1 MRAEKRRMGLLA
13 AAVLGAMTFPAHA
26 DFQLFD
32 NFNSYN
38 TGTLSGQGGWVV
50 PAQSS
55 TVQTNVVETGLP
67 DKEVQVIGAIP
78 NYKALGGLTIPNAS
92 TAATVYFNFKMAAA
106 STVGS
111 GTTATNNN
119 FNFIITDVTQPG
131 DTAGSS
137 EVQLNYD
144 ATQFPVGGST
154 TFRIRNA
161 GAFPFATTGGTV
173 ASRVM
178 PVANAQYNA
187 WFVIN
192 NSTDTYQ
199 LYLQNDADSALAT
212 PKLITGIVTDASGNV
227 TSSTSNFVFRNSGT
241 GAVANDLITANFG
254 NGTTVAANAVNF
266 DDIYVDL
273 AGSNTTNPVTA
284 PEPAS
289 LALLGIGALALV
301 GRRRRQA

>member
-1 MRAEKRRMGLLA
+1 MRAEKRQMGLLA
-13 AAVLGAMTFPAHA
+13 GVVLGAMALPAQA
-26 DFQLFD
+26 AFQLFD

-38 TGTLSGQGGWVV
+38 TGSLSGQGGWVV

-67 DKEVQVIGAIP
+67 DKEVQVYGAIP
-78 NYKALGGLTIPNAS
+78 NYKPLGGLTIPNAS

-106 STVGS
+106 SSVTN
-111 GTTATNNN
+111 GTTTTNNN
-119 FNFIITDVTQPG
+119 FNFVITDVTPT
-131 DTAGSS
+131 DTAGTS

-144 ATQFPVGGST
+144 ATQAPVGGTT

-173 ASRVM
+173 ASRIM
-178 PVANAQYNA
+178 PIANAQYNA

-199 LYLQNDADSALAT
+199 LYLQNDADPNLAT
-212 PKLITGIVTDASGNV
+212 PTLINGIVTDASGNV
-227 TSSTSNFVFRNSGT
+227 TSSTTTFGFRN
-241 GAVANDLITANFG
+241 GAASNDLITANFG
-254 NGTTVAANAVNF
+254 NGTTVPANAVNF

-273 AGSNTTNPVTA
+273 AGSNTTNPV

-289 LALLGIGALALV
+289 FGLLGLGAVAFL
-301 GRRRRQA
+301 GRRHRR